1 MVSVG
6 DTLPFPKVADFLASH
21 SLYEGLPRL
30 NTHRTISVPG
40 CCVVVA
46 IARNSPST
54 SNVSCRNIDDDESGE
69 GEPFQ
74 LRKLENRSFWKNEE
88 VTNEGLKVGCLLEY
102 RVVRRRCE
110 LGEGDEEQF
119 IFHRIAGTKLQV
131 SFHYNTNSTVVR
143 DFLRN
148 LHCPSVLEG
157 LEPPPLL
164 IWAPLQNFLFFNFLS
179 IRSYLVFCFLFFC
192 ENFTLLHVHSCKQPE
207 FYCIFNTQRAKSR

>member
-6 DTLPFPKVADFLASH
+6 DKLPFPKEADFLESH
-21 SLYEGLPRL
+21 SFYEDLLRL
-30 NTHRTISVPG
+30 NTYRTIPAPVS
-40 CCVVVA
+40 CVVVA
-46 IARNSPST
+46 IARNCAST
-54 SNVSCRNIDDDESGE
+54 SNVFCRNIDNSGSGE

-88 VTNEGLKVGCLLEY
+88 VTNEGLKLGCLLKY
-102 RVVRRRCE
+102 RVVR
-110 LGEGDEEQF
+110 DKEQF

-131 SFHYNTNSTVVR
+131 SFHYYTNSTVVSR
-143 DFLRN
+143 FLRN

-179 IRSYLVFCFLFFC
+179 IRSLFSFFVFCFFC

-207 FYCIFNTQRAKSR
+207 FYCIFNTLRAKSR

>member
-6 DTLPFPKVADFLASH
+6 EADFLESH
-21 SLYEGLPRL
+21 SFYEDLLGL
-30 NTHRTISVPG
+30 NTHRTIPAPVS
-40 CCVVVA
+40 CVVVTIS
-46 IARNSPST
+46 IARNCASA
-54 SNVSCRNIDDDESGE
+54 SNVFCRNIDNNESGE

-74 LRKLENRSFWKNEE
+74 LRKLEDRSFWKNEE

-157 LEPPPLL
+157 LEPPPPLL

-192 ENFTLLHVHSCKQPE
+192 ENFTLLHVHSCKKPE

>member
-6 DTLPFPKVADFLASH
+6 DTLPFPKDADFLASH
-21 SLYEGLPRL
+21 SSYEDLPRL
-30 NTHRTISVPG
+30 NTHRTISAPG
-40 CCVVVA
+40 RCVVVA

-54 SNVSCRNIDDDESGE
+54 SNVSCRNIDNDESGE

-157 LEPPPLL
+157 LEPPPPADLGPPSKLL
-164 IWAPLQNFLFFNFLS
+164 VFQFSLHQELFSFLFFVFL
-179 IRSYLVFCFLFFC
+179 
-192 ENFTLLHVHSCKQPE
+192 
-207 FYCIFNTQRAKSR
+207 